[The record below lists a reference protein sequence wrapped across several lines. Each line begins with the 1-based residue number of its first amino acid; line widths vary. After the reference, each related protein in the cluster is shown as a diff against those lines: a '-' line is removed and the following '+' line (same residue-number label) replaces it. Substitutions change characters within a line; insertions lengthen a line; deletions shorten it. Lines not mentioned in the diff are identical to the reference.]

1 MLDFKSMAIFSY
13 VVREGSFS
21 AAAKRL
27 NTSRSAVSKAVA
39 KLELELGARLL
50 NRSTRHISLTEIGAA
65 FYEHCYRIV
74 DEAEQAE
81 LMVESLSAKPRG
93 LLKIAVSVAFG
104 TLHIAPAMADFLEH
118 NAELDIDLMVA
129 DKIEDL
135 AAEGYD
141 LAITVTNAPPLSLV
155 ARRLAPVRRILC
167 ATPAYFK
174 RYGIPLVPQDLA
186 THNCL
191 DYTHSGDRGIWRFR
205 GPKGDIAV
213 PVSGRLSVNDDEALS
228 QVVLGGL
235 GCALLPTF
243 IVGKE
248 LQQGKLQSVLS
259 EYIPVE
265 QHVYALW
272 LPNKNLPLKARVF
285 IDFLVDRFGAE
296 PYWDEKQTAT
306 RP

>member
-1 MLDFKSMAIFSY
+1 MYDLNSMATFTH

-21 AAAKRL
+21 AAAKKL

-39 KLELELGARLL
+39 KLEHELGARLL
-50 NRSTRHISLTEIGAA
+50 HRNTRHVSLTEIGSA
-65 FYEHCYRIV
+65 FFEHCFRIV

-81 LMVESLSAKPRG
+81 LMVENFTAKPKG
-93 LLKIAVSVAFG
+93 VLKIAVSVAFG
-104 TLHIAPAMADFLEH
+104 TLHIAPAMADFLEK
-118 NAELDIDLMVA
+118 NVELDVDLIVI

-191 DYTHSGDRGIWRFR
+191 DYTHSGDRGVWRFR

-213 PVSGRLSVNDDEALS
+213 PVTGRLRVNDDEALS
-228 QVVLGGL
+228 KVVLGGL

-243 IVGKE
+243 LVGKE
-248 LQQGKLQSVLS
+248 LQRGKLQSVLS
-259 EYIPVE
+259 EYIPIE

-296 PYWDEKQTAT
+296 PYWDEK
-306 RP
+306 